1 MINNK
6 NKIVS
11 SILKKVYLCKMLK
24 KTIKKLKI
32 NNNIFRNIVE
42 NFPNVVLTLNSDGT
56 LKTINQ
62 KDMMFYENEI
72 KLMQEKSYTQWLESY
87 PMLVADITKISRRGG
102 IAYAYNYDMSG
113 DDGEPFFVNYT
124 VLRFNKED
132 DPKYYGI
139 FNDGIQMKI
148 NKLFESPDIE
158 EDKDDRV
165 MNIKNTIGRYINNIN
180 NVLNN
185 NDFGLEN
192 TTMICFESVSSEKR
206 SMVAIEK
213 YEI

>member
-1 MINNK
+1 M
-6 NKIVS
+6 
-11 SILKKVYLCKMLK
+11 
-24 KTIKKLKI
+24 
-32 NNNIFRNIVE
+32 E
-42 NFPNVVLTLNSDGT
+42 NFPNVVLTLNADGS

-62 KDMMFYENEI
+62 KDMMFYDNEI

-113 DDGEPFFVNYT
+113 DDGEPFYVNYT

-139 FNDGIQMKI
+139 FDDKVQLTM
-148 NKLFESPDIE
+148 NKLFESQDTE
-158 EDKDDRV
+158 EDKEDQI

-180 NVLNN
+180 SLLNN
-185 NDFGLEN
+185 NDYGLEN
-192 TTMICFESVSSEKR
+192 TTMVCFESVSNEKR
-206 SMVAIEK
+206 SMIAIEK
-213 YEI
+213 